1 MRGFP
6 GVSKFRVRYRMTRG
20 PYKGWLVSYVY
31 FKARIMR
38 NGRARFL
45 GHFSTPQQAAAAY
58 REAKDRLKTADGRSR
73 RKNAPA
79 PSAGP

>member
-6 GVSKFRVRYRMTRG
+6 GVSMFRVRYRMRHG
-20 PYKGWLVSYVY
+20 PHKGWLVSYVY

-45 GHFSTPQQAAAAY
+45 GHFDTPQQAAAAY
-58 REAKDRLKTADGRSR
+58 RDAKARLKTPDGRSR

-79 PSAGP
+79 PTAGP